1 MGLRVNKKRIS
12 NRAWSEVDRSAIM
25 QRLAA
30 EVQADKA
37 AAQVI
42 YREALAHVV
51 GETGADVLLHHEVT
65 EDGEVILSKG
75 GLMAATAALL
85 AGEGGTKDWSEADRR
100 AAAQHLLEHY
110 RQEGLG
116 LVAPP
121 KLRQLAGDLP
131 AGEMSPVMAGEVTG
145 EMAVEDVPL
154 APWVTADMIRTLGG
168 ETDRMEVVVKVPA
181 GKSKR
186 GWFYTPKALQ
196 DIVGEVNTSGLPAFL
211 GHQKPENV
219 PHEFPTPVTHWVG
232 AKWDPSVKPH
242 GAAFFRGVI
251 DKAADDLKR
260 WIKGRAIRQVS
271 IFGMPTLATVG
282 GEQHVV
288 GYKPLSIDWTPL
300 NRPGMP
306 TEIVAIAAGEMDAI
320 IPGTLPGDQYNP
332 GGGTGTMNW
341 KELAR
346 QILQA
351 IREGH
356 TTLAL
361 VAGEMGLT
369 EAQALEIL
377 QAVAGGQYS
386 AMTGAV
392 TAVGE
397 MAAVLGLQDAKAGD
411 VLAKVKA
418 LREEATTLAGEMAG
432 IAVALGLSKDATP
445 AEIKQK
451 AAALRKER
459 EDAAKAARD
468 AMVDKVVGE
477 MVVAEAARPL
487 FKLLLGNYVD
497 LEQVTDE
504 AALRKA
510 AGEMLEQPEVKAA
523 LQATFREGVVRPLQ
537 PENKDNGNQGGG
549 LVRRTVRI

>member
-1 MGLRVNKKRIS
+1 
-12 NRAWSEVDRSAIM
+12 
-25 QRLAA
+25 
-30 EVQADKA
+30 
-37 AAQVI
+37 
-42 YREALAHVV
+42 
-51 GETGADVLLHHEVT
+51 
-65 EDGEVILSKG
+65 
-75 GLMAATAALL
+75 
-85 AGEGGTKDWSEADRR
+85 
-100 AAAQHLLEHY
+100 
-110 RQEGLG
+110 
-116 LVAPP
+116 
-121 KLRQLAGDLP
+121 
-131 AGEMSPVMAGEVTG
+131 
-145 EMAVEDVPL
+145 
-154 APWVTADMIRTLGG
+154 
-168 ETDRMEVVVKVPA
+168 
-181 GKSKR
+181 
-186 GWFYTPKALQ
+186 
-196 DIVGEVNTSGLPAFL
+196 
-211 GHQKPENV
+211 
-219 PHEFPTPVTHWVG
+219 
-232 AKWDPSVKPH
+232 
-242 GAAFFRGVI
+242 
-251 DKAADDLKR
+251 
-260 WIKGRAIRQVS
+260 
-271 IFGMPTLATVG
+271 ATVG

-332 GGGTGTMNW
+332 GGGTGMNW

-369 EAQALEIL
+369 EAQAREIL

-432 IAVALGLSKDATP
+432 IAEALGLSKDAKP

-468 AMVDKVVGE
+468 A
-477 MVVAEAARPL
+477 
-487 FKLLLGNYVD
+487 
-497 LEQVTDE
+497 
-504 AALRKA
+504 
-510 AGEMLEQPEVKAA
+510 
-523 LQATFREGVVRPLQ
+523 
-537 PENKDNGNQGGG
+537 
-549 LVRRTVRI
+549 